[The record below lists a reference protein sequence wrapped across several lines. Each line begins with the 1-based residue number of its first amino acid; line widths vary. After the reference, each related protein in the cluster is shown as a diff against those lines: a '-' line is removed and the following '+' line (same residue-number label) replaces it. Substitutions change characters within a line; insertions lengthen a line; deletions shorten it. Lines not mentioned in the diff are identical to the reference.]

1 MITPSFALTAT
12 ERVLP
17 KLALDFTTGTF
28 DPRIT
33 LTRAGYTAGYINS
46 SGNLVVAN
54 PNQPRIDYD
63 PVTGAC
69 NGLLIEESRSTLAVG
84 DNMINVISLSTCLL
98 QANATPAKSF
108 KGYADKLV
116 PTTAN
121 VAHSVGIVG
130 TVVSGSTYTISFI
143 AKQAGYTK
151 IFGWGNVTGA
161 SWSFDLAAGTST
173 GTGATIKSVGDGFY
187 LCSYPYTP
195 STTSGQVRLYVNSAS
210 AFAGDGTSGV
220 YVYGWQWEL
229 GSFAT
234 SRIYNAWNTTSTSS
248 VSIGGGAKTF
258 TITLDA
264 TNPLEAIT
272 AGSFFNAYTP
282 DYVNGMSGTVTSHI
296 GTTLVVN
303 VNVAVGSGTYS
314 DWIIGAYAAGATRNA
329 DVATMT
335 GTNFSDWYV
344 QGAGSICVD
353 FSGGLGSYPPMFT
366 LDDSSGGNNN
376 RIYMHRFAAASTT
389 ATRIA
394 ISYSGNSPNSTT
406 LLPGVVSGNKCAIG
420 YRIGS
425 QTAYLDGANA
435 ATATVA
441 DVPNSQNRLSIG
453 YNPPNNRYMNGTV
466 RKIFYYPLCLTAAEI
481 QAISK

>member
-12 ERVLP
+12 ERLLP
-17 KLALDFTTGTF
+17 RLALDFTTGTF

-69 NGLLIEESRSTLAVG
+69 NGLLIEESRSNLAVG
-84 DNMINVISLSTCLL
+84 DNMINVISLSTCSL

-161 SWSFDLAAGTST
+161 AWSFDLAAGTST

-195 STTSGQVRLYVNSAS
+195 SSTSGQVRLYVDSAS

-248 VSIGGGAKTF
+248 VSIGGGARTF

-272 AGSFFNAYTP
+272 AGSLFNAYTP
-282 DYVNGMSGTVTSHI
+282 DYVNGMSGTVTSHT

-303 VNVAVGSGTYS
+303 VNVVVGSGTYS
-314 DWIIGAYAAGATRNA
+314 DWVIGAYAAGATRNA

-335 GTNFSDWYV
+335 GTNFSDWYNASE
-344 QGAGSICVD
+344 GAFVAGVRLNTLVTPAVKPVFAAYDGTFNSNRVYLNVGISGQTNLLVN
-353 FSGGLGSYPPMFT
+353 SGG
-366 LDDSSGGNNN
+366 SSQVNAFGPVLSANNLMKVSSKYKIN
-376 RIYMHRFAAASTT
+376 DFALAANGITP
-389 ATRIA
+389 ATDT
-394 ISYSGNSPNSTT
+394 S
-406 LLPGVVSGNKCAIG
+406 GVVPVGSDRLDIG
-420 YRIGS
+420 VFQPAS
-425 QTAYLDGANA
+425 AYLNGH
-435 ATATVA
+435 VA
-441 DVPNSQNRLSIG
+441 FLN
-453 YNPPNNRYMNGTV
+453 
-466 RKIFYYPLCLTAAEI
+466 YYPLALTNNEV
-481 QAISK
+481 QAFSK